1 LLRRNAHSD
10 ILPRKSRNILPS
22 RVRDILPRAG
32 DSLPLPGRVRWL
44 PTTGKRGSAMTS
56 RRTTKASSHITEAR
70 AVAQRAKLDAQARQR
85 QSASTTPAQTPKSSR
100 NRKAQEDLLS
110 RRRAATTVERAI
122 IDFLD
127 DHEGGNHSAKTLE
140 WHRTALGLFR
150 GFLLQERS
158 ITLVGEIDAPDISA
172 WFAFMRKT
180 PTGRGGTRSERT
192 IQTYARSV
200 RAFFHWLVRRETIER
215 NPFDRV
221 VFPKVGKPLI
231 RTISPEEFE
240 RLLLACTPPNE
251 SGPIAHAMR
260 NELVEEPIV
269 DP

>member
-1 LLRRNAHSD
+1 
-10 ILPRKSRNILPS
+10 
-22 RVRDILPRAG
+22 
-32 DSLPLPGRVRWL
+32 
-44 PTTGKRGSAMTS
+44 MTS
-56 RRTTKASSHITEAR
+56 RRATKPSSTVAEAR
-70 AVAQRAKLDAQARQR
+70 AVAQRAKLDAQTEARQR
-85 QSASTTPAQTPKSSR
+85 QSASTTPAPKSSR
-100 NRKAQEDLLS
+100 SRKGQEDLLT

-122 IDFLD
+122 VDFLD

-150 GFLLQERS
+150 RFLAEARS
-158 ITLVGEIDAPDISA
+158 ITLVGEIDVPDLSA

-180 PTGRGGTRSERT
+180 PTTRGGIRSERT

-200 RAFFHWLVRRETIER
+200 GAFFHWLVRRETIER

-240 RLLLACTPPNE
+240 RRLVACTPPNE
-251 SGPIAHAMR
+251 AGPIVTRAVVR
-260 NELVEEPIV
+260 NRAILSFRGAPSGCGCSFRLRWKRRTPPTREQVPTQRPRGSGLEGGDARHWGWRLQAPL
-269 DP
+269 P